1 MIGPSDISNSIP
13 VARTGAIGGAGAAER
28 RACGRHQ
35 RRRGRISR
43 ATALLAA
50 IALALLLSGCGDR
63 GDVGIFASIERE
75 EKIQK
80 SNLPEVS
87 TAGSMVYDAGEDKY
101 YVALGQLY
109 SRGRGSNDWDDV
121 DHPSGYKDGHTLD
134 IVSVDG
140 AIYVAFFDTQSTKAA
155 LFKLDPSNDN
165 FNKVWS
171 PGKEISKLIG
181 IDKDADGDNE
191 ELFAATVES
200 NKDEYELVFAPGN
213 NEGIQN
219 VVLDSSDNLSLV
231 LDGAYDTDD
240 TTYLFVTKGQL
251 YTGTTTN
258 PSNFSSLG
266 SGPFTNYGGATFVE
280 NVFGVGT
287 QDWILVTS
295 TKGDI
300 AYSDDGGSTWTTN
313 TGDNDRRYTDI
324 TYVDFAADFTGFVV
338 GLDTQDASSGGYYE
352 VDDSLG
358 TSKPDG
364 DNYRAADIS
373 DASIHGFY
381 VDTANQTLFALT
393 YGAGL
398 WSATYDGGEPEW
410 SWE

>member
-13 VARTGAIGGAGAAER
+13 IART
-28 RACGRHQ
+28 
-35 RRRGRISR
+35 R
-43 ATALLAA
+43 ATSRHPRPALAA
-50 IALALLLSGCGDR
+50 AAMTLVLILLLSSCGDR

-75 EKIQK
+75 EKIEK

-121 DHPSGYKDGHTLD
+121 THPSGYKDGHTLD
-134 IVSVDG
+134 IVSVNG
-140 AIYVAFFDTQSTKAA
+140 SIYVAFFDTLSTKSE
-155 LFKLDPSNDN
+155 LFTLDPSNDN

-181 IDKDADGDNE
+181 IDTDADGVND
-191 ELFAATVES
+191 ELFAVTVES
-200 NKDEYELVFAPGN
+200 NKSDYELVYAPGN
-213 NEGIQN
+213 NEGSQN

-231 LDGAYDTDD
+231 LDGTHDD
-240 TTYLFVTKGQL
+240 PPQDTYLFVTKGQL
-251 YTGTTTN
+251 YSGTDPTNATT
-258 PSNFSSLG
+258 FDTL
-266 SGPFTNYGGATFVE
+266 SGPFANYGGATFVK
-280 NVFGVGT
+280 NAFGSGEWVV
-287 QDWILVTS
+287 VTS
-295 TKGDI
+295 MRGDI
-300 AYSDDGGSTWTTN
+300 AYSDDGDLTTPWTTN

-324 TYVDFAADFTGFVV
+324 AYLDGFPGFTGLVV
-338 GLDTQDASSGGYYE
+338 GLDTRLTSSGGYYE

-358 TSKPDG
+358 TSRPDG

-393 YGAGL
+393 NGDGL